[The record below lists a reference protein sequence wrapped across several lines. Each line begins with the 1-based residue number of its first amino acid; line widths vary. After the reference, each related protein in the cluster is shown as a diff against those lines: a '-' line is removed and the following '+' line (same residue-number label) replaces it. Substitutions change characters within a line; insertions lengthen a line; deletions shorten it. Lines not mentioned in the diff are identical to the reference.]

1 MTTGFLQKFFGSR
14 NQRLVKQYQKTVA
27 AINAFE
33 PTIEQYTDKQL
44 RAKTDEFRQRVA
56 SGESLDRLLP
66 EAFAVCRE
74 ASKRVLK
81 MRHFDV
87 QLIGGMVLHYGKI
100 AEMRTGE
107 GKTLVATLAAY
118 LNALSGRGVHVVTV
132 NDYLAQRDAEWMG
145 KLYNFLGLSW
155 GINLSQMEHAQ
166 KQEAY
171 AADITY
177 GTNNEF
183 GFDYLRDNM
192 VYETH
197 ARVQRPLNFAVVD
210 EVDSI
215 LIDEARTP
223 LIISGQAE
231 DHTELYVRMNA
242 LPPLLEQQ
250 IGEEK
255 ADGTGVEKVGDYT
268 LDEKARQ
275 VFLTEQGHEKAERLL
290 AEWGLIGEGESL
302 YAAQNITLMHHVYA
316 ALRAHTLFFRDQHY
330 VVQANEVV
338 IVDEFTGR
346 MMTGRRWSDG
356 LHQAVE
362 AKEHVKIQNE
372 NQTLASITFQNF
384 FRMYSKLSGMTGTAD
399 TEAYEF
405 NEIYGLETVVIPP
418 NRPPKRTDKQDQIY
432 KTAKERY
439 DAVTRDIRDCVERG
453 QPVLVGTTSIEA
465 SELLSGLLTHA
476 GLKHEVLNAKQHARE
491 AAIVAEA
498 GRPAAVTIA
507 TNMAGRGT
515 DIVLGGNVEK
525 QSSFIDADEAL
536 SDEEKQR
543 RIKHLEDEWQALH
556 DRVKASGGLHIIGT
570 ERHESRRI
578 DNQLRGRAGRQGD
591 PGSSRFYLSLDD
603 PLLRIFAGD
612 RVRSIMDRL
621 KMPEGEAIE
630 AGIVTRSIESAQRK
644 VEARNFDIRKQL
656 LEYDDVSN
664 DQRKVIYQQRNE
676 LLEATDV
683 AETIT
688 AMRQSVIAEV
698 THTYIPAGS
707 IEEQWSAP
715 ELEEVLR
722 NEWSLDLAV
731 QEMINESNS
740 IDADEI
746 LEAVVSAADE
756 SYEAKVAL
764 VGRESFSSFERSIM
778 LQTLDSRWRE
788 HLAALDH
795 LRQGIHLRGYAQKN
809 PKQEYKREAF
819 ELFAAMLDS
828 VKQEVTRVVMNV
840 QIQSPEQLEE
850 AAEQYEEK
858 GSHLEN
864 VSFQHADFDEGGAA
878 AASVAADATA
888 QMINQAMAY
897 GDDTTVAT
905 RVATDD
911 VPKVGR
917 NDPCP
922 CGSGKK
928 YKNCHGKL
936 A

>member
-1 MTTGFLQKFFGSR
+1 MTTGFLQKIFGSR

-27 AINAFE
+27 AINALE
-33 PTIEQYTDKQL
+33 PTVEKYTDQQL

-56 SGESLDRLLP
+56 SGESLDVLLP

-74 ASKRVLK
+74 ASKRVLH

-87 QLIGGMVLHYGKI
+87 QLVGGMVLHYGKI

-145 KLYNFLGLSW
+145 RLYNFLGLSW
-155 GINLSQMEHAQ
+155 GINLSQMEHGR

-171 AADITY
+171 SADITY

-192 VYETH
+192 VYETD
-197 ARVQRPLNFAVVD
+197 ARVQRPLNFAIVD

-231 DHTELYVRMNA
+231 DHTDLYVRMNA

-255 ADGTGVEKVGDYT
+255 ADGTGVEKPGDYT

-316 ALRAHTLFFRDQHY
+316 ALRAHTLFHRDQHY
-330 VVQANEVV
+330 VVQGDEVV

-405 NEIYGLETVVIPP
+405 NEIYGLETVVIPT
-418 NRPPKRTDKQDQIY
+418 NRPPKRTDRQDQIY

-439 DAVTRDIRDCVERG
+439 EAVIRDIRDCVERG
-453 QPVLVGTTSIEA
+453 QPTLVGTTSIEA
-465 SELLSGLLTHA
+465 SELLSGLLKQA
-476 GLKHEVLNAKQHARE
+476 GVKHEVLNAKQHARE

-498 GRPAAVTIA
+498 GRPGVVTIA

-525 QSSFIDADEAL
+525 QASFIEADL
-536 SDEEKQR
+536 SIPEDEKQP
-543 RIKHLEDEWQALH
+543 RIQKLHDEWQALH
-556 DRVKASGGLHIIGT
+556 DQVKAAGGLHIIGT

-621 KMPEGEAIE
+621 KMPEGEPIE
-630 AGIVTRSIESAQRK
+630 AGIVTRSIE
-644 VEARNFDIRKQL
+644 
-656 LEYDDVSN
+656 
-664 DQRKVIYQQRNE
+664 
-676 LLEATDV
+676 
-683 AETIT
+683 
-688 AMRQSVIAEV
+688 
-698 THTYIPAGS
+698 
-707 IEEQWSAP
+707 
-715 ELEEVLR
+715 
-722 NEWSLDLAV
+722 
-731 QEMINESNS
+731 
-740 IDADEI
+740 
-746 LEAVVSAADE
+746 
-756 SYEAKVAL
+756 
-764 VGRESFSSFERSIM
+764 
-778 LQTLDSRWRE
+778 
-788 HLAALDH
+788 
-795 LRQGIHLRGYAQKN
+795 
-809 PKQEYKREAF
+809 
-819 ELFAAMLDS
+819 
-828 VKQEVTRVVMNV
+828 
-840 QIQSPEQLEE
+840 
-850 AAEQYEEK
+850 
-858 GSHLEN
+858 
-864 VSFQHADFDEGGAA
+864 GGAA
-878 AASVAADATA
+878 QGGSAQLRYPQAVARIRRRLERSAQGDLPAAQRTARSHRRAGNDRGDAPRRD
-888 QMINQAMAY
+888 Y
-897 GDDTTVAT
+897 
-905 RVATDD
+905 
-911 VPKVGR
+911 
-917 NDPCP
+917 
-922 CGSGKK
+922 
-928 YKNCHGKL
+928 
-936 A
+936 